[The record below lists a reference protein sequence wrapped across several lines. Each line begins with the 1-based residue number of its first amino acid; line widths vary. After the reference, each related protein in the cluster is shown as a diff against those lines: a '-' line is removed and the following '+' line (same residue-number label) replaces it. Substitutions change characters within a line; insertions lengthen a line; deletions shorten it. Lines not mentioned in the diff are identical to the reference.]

1 VTDAESTDAGSQE
14 PGGLIWFDHAEPA
27 ASGAE
32 RLSRARIVAAA
43 MALADEEPSGAIT
56 MRAVASRL
64 GVRSP
69 MALYRYVA
77 SKDGLAD
84 LLADEVYGTIVV
96 PTGQGWRAALNGL
109 GHSGWD
115 AMRRHPWA
123 ARLAYSR
130 PPLGPNALRL
140 YDTAL
145 SELDPLGLDAST
157 RMGFINTVL
166 GHVFGS
172 GLALL
177 EERTMRART
186 GQPTD
191 ADLDRAVAPYLA
203 RVADAGQHPHFSRW
217 AADPGRHRPAPQ
229 NFGQILDWLLDGL
242 QTLADA
248 GRPASGAARSSG

>member
-1 VTDAESTDAGSQE
+1 VHVTASDNQV
-14 PGGLIWFDHAEPA
+14 PGLIWFDYPEP
-27 ASGAE
+27 SGSAE
-32 RLSRARIVAAA
+32 RLSRTRVVQAA

-56 MRAVASRL
+56 MRAVAGRL

-77 SKDGLAD
+77 NKDGLDD
-84 LLADEVYGTIVV
+84 LMVDEVYGTITV
-96 PTGQGWRAALNGL
+96 PVGRGWRAALHGL
-109 GHSGWD
+109 GGSGWE

-130 PPLGPNALRL
+130 PPIGPNALRL

-145 SELDPLGLDAST
+145 GELEPLDLDAST
-157 RMGFINTVL
+157 RMGFVNTVL

-191 ADLDRAVAPYLA
+191 ADLNDAVAPYLA
-203 RVADAGQHPHFSRW
+203 RVAEAGRHPHFSRW
-217 AADPGRHRPAPQ
+217 AADPARHNPQ
-229 NFGQILDWLLDGL
+229 PQTFEKILDWLLDGL
-242 QTLADA
+242 ATLA
-248 GRPASGAARSSG
+248 GATEDRGAR

>member
-1 VTDAESTDAGSQE
+1 MTASDNQG
-14 PGGLIWFDHAEPA
+14 PGLIWFDHPEP
-27 ASGAE
+27 SGGAE
-32 RLSRARIVAAA
+32 RLSRTRIVAAA

-56 MRAVASRL
+56 MRAVAGRL

-69 MALYRYVA
+69 MALYRYIA
-77 SKDGLAD
+77 NKEGLDD
-84 LLADEVYGTIVV
+84 LLIDEVYAAITV
-96 PTGQGWRAALNGL
+96 PAGQGWRTALHGL
-109 GHSGWD
+109 GRSGWA
-115 AMRRHPWA
+115 AMQRHPWA

-130 PPLGPNALRL
+130 PPLGPGALRL

-145 SELDPLGLDAST
+145 AELDALDLDAAT

-191 ADLDRAVAPYLA
+191 TDLNRAVAPYLA
-203 RVADAGQHPHFSRW
+203 RIAQAGRHPHFSRW
-217 AADPGRHRPAPQ
+217 AADPGRHSPQ
-229 NFGQILDWLLDGL
+229 PQTFEQILVWLLDGL
-242 QTLADA
+242 QALT
-248 GRPASGAARSSG
+248 GASGR